1 MKNLILILL
10 LAGFILN
17 ISTLINCKKFDS
29 SSSSSSSSSYEDSA
43 SNQWSSKNERDPI
56 QILNSL
62 ENRGKIKLIR
72 TIRGKR

>member
-1 MKNLILILL
+1 MLI
-10 LAGFILN
+10 AGFILN
-17 ISTLINCKKFDS
+17 ISTIINCKKVDSS

-43 SNQWSSKNERDPI
+43 SNQWSSRNERDPI